1 MTDFKPM
8 LTVPEQ
14 IARMK
19 EKGIRFDLCS
29 EEDAAAYLEE
39 NNNYF
44 KVSAYR
50 HNYDKRPDGT
60 YINLDFAYLRDL
72 AIIDMKLRYVC
83 IQLALD
89 VEHYAKMEILRT
101 CVSHKEDGYTIC
113 RDFINQLNGG
123 QQDKLNAEIDRNRN
137 SPYYRDVIRKYDTGV
152 LPVWVFLEMIP
163 FGRLVSFYT
172 FCAKRYGDSRM
183 KEKSFVLRTC
193 GKIRNASAHNSCVL
207 NDLRP
212 SHSSRYPCY
221 SVQEALS
228 EIPGLSDSL
237 RRRKMRNDRLQ
248 QIATLFY
255 AHTAFVTSAG
265 VRKKASDLL
274 HDLSSRMDRNPSF
287 YAKNDLVRSSFDF
300 LKIIISS
307 WFVQKN

>member
-1 MTDFKPM
+1 MADFDPM

-19 EKGIRFDLCS
+19 EKGITFELCS
-29 EEDAAAYLEE
+29 EEDAATYLEE

-50 HNYDKRPDGT
+50 HNYDRRTDGT

-89 VEHYAKMEILRT
+89 VEHYAKMEILRC
-101 CVSHKEDGYTIC
+101 CVIHKEDGYAIC
-113 RDFINQLNGG
+113 LDFINQLDDR
-123 QQDKLNAEIDRNRN
+123 QRDKLSGEIGRNRN
-137 SPYYRDVIRKYDTGV
+137 SPYYRDVIRKYGDGV

-163 FGRLVSFYT
+163 FGRLISFYT
-172 FCAKRYGDSRM
+172 FCAKRYDDSRM
-183 KEKSFVLRTC
+183 KERSFVLRTC

-212 SHSSRYPCY
+212 SRSSRYPCY
-221 SVQEALS
+221 SVQDALS
-228 EIPGLSDSL
+228 GIPGLSDSL

-255 AHTAFVTSAG
+255 AHTAFVTSVG
-265 VRKKASDLL
+265 VRKKATDLL
-274 HDLSSRMDRNPSF
+274 RDLSSRMDRNSSF
-287 YAKNDLVRSSFDF
+287 YAKNDLIRSSFDF

-307 WFVQKN
+307 WFMQKN